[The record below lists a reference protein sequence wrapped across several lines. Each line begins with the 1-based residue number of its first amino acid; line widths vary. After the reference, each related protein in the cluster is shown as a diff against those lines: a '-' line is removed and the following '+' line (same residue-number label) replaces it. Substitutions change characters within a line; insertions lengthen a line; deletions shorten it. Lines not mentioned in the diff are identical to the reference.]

1 MTWTKLQP
9 FSGPVHRGCLNGSD
23 VYDVAPMDLVI
34 SFGFGAAEVTK
45 DDAEIYANYTS
56 DDDDDDHQLSEF
68 EALAA
73 ADPDHDWRVVLYGPL
88 HGEIYQRHEAGR
100 WVLVE
105 SNSGFA

>member
-9 FSGPVHRGCLNGSD
+9 FSGPVHRGCLNCSH

-34 SFGFGAAEVTK
+34 SVGFGCAEVTRDEIVIFSDRMA
-45 DDAEIYANYTS
+45 DDA
-56 DDDDDDHQLSEF
+56 DHALSEF

-88 HGEIYQRHEAGR
+88 HGEVYQRHETGR

-105 SNSGFA
+105 SNAGFA